1 MPAPL
6 CADLFIFEQ
15 PNPPLPANLTQ
26 AENRGWDMTHRGV
39 EFSLLKIR
47 RDAWH
52 WEFRIGR
59 ATRSGVTQT
68 TIEQLAVRRVQ
79 QQIDRSLREMVR
91 AAAEPHHDSVE
102 A

>member
-1 MPAPL
+1 
-6 CADLFIFEQ
+6 
-15 PNPPLPANLTQ
+15 
-26 AENRGWDMTHRGV
+26 MTHRGV
-39 EFSLLKIR
+39 EFSLLKVR

-68 TIEQLAVRRVQ
+68 TIEPLAIRRVQ

-91 AAAEPHHDSVE
+91 AAAGPQHDSIE

>member
-1 MPAPL
+1 
-6 CADLFIFEQ
+6 
-15 PNPPLPANLTQ
+15 
-26 AENRGWDMTHRGV
+26 MTHRGV

-52 WEFRIGR
+52 WEFKIGR
-59 ATRSGVTQT
+59 TVRSGVTQT
-68 TIEQLAVRRVQ
+68 AIEQLAIRRVR

-91 AAAEPHHDSVE
+91 AVAEPRHASIE

>member
-1 MPAPL
+1 
-6 CADLFIFEQ
+6 
-15 PNPPLPANLTQ
+15 
-26 AENRGWDMTHRGV
+26 MTHRGV

-59 ATRSGVTQT
+59 TTRSGVTQT
-68 TIEQLAVRRVQ
+68 TIEPLAIRRVQ

-91 AAAEPHHDSVE
+91 AVAEPRHASIE